1 MSYHSRSYRL
11 GATGYIGG
19 DALYALVQA
28 HPEYEIACLV
38 RDSDKGAQ
46 VASQYGKARLVYG
59 TLDDGEILGQEAKKA
74 DIVLSALV
82 SWLPSKLD
90 HRLIARRSDCA
101 NADNE
106 NAVNALTK
114 GLAARAIGEPA
125 FYIHTSGNAILF
137 VSDIDR
143 KTYGETSTKIY
154 DDWEGLR
161 EVTSLPDHA
170 PHRKNDKNVINA
182 DGPNVK
188 TAIVCP
194 PTIFGRGRGPGNQ
207 RSHQIPELARSML
220 ESKKGFQ
227 VGGGENLGPNVYV
240 HDLSD
245 CYVKLVEA
253 AVEGGGK
260 ATWGK
265 EGYYF
270 VENGEHIWGHISK
283 ATAKAAH
290 KQRLLPSDEVFS
302 ISEKEADSLAWWGS
316 ALWGANSRY
325 HAIRARKLLGWLPK
339 KGPKDLE
346 GDIAEVVSAEAKS
359 LGLVPGHAA
368 KVAG

>member
-1 MSYHSRSYRL
+1 MTYSPLTSPPRPVF
-11 GATGYIGG
+11 T
-19 DALYALVQA
+19 
-28 HPEYEIACLV
+28 
-38 RDSDKGAQ
+38 
-46 VASQYGKARLVYG
+46 
-59 TLDDGEILGQEAKKA
+59 
-74 DIVLSALV
+74 LV
-82 SWLPSKLD
+82 SPAGLALPSKPD
-90 HRLIARRSDCA
+90 HLLIAYHCLDCA

-114 GLAARAIGEPA
+114 GLAARTTDKPG
-125 FYIHTSGNAILF
+125 FYIHTSGNALLF
-137 VSDIDR
+137 VADIDR

-154 DDWEGLR
+154 NDWDGIG
-161 EVTSLPDHA
+161 EVTSLPQHA

-182 DGPNVK
+182 DSHKVK

-194 PTIFGRGRGPGNQ
+194 PTIFGPGRGPGNQ

-220 ESKKGFQ
+220 EQKKGLQ
-227 VGGGENLGPNVYV
+227 IGNGENIGPNVHI

-245 CYVKLVEA
+245 CYIKLVEA
-253 AVEGGGK
+253 AVEGGAK

-270 VENGEHIWGHISK
+270 AENGEHIWGHISK
-283 ATAKAAH
+283 AVANAAH
-290 KQRLLPSDEVFS
+290 KQGLLSSDEIVS
-302 ISEKEADSLAWWGS
+302 ISEKEADDLTWWGS
-316 ALWGANSRY
+316 ALWGANSRF

-339 KGPKDLE
+339 KGAKDLDA
-346 GDIAEVVSAEAKS
+346 DISDVVTAEAKG

>member
-1 MSYHSRSYRL
+1 MAPKIFLL

-19 DALYALVQA
+19 DALYALVQT

-38 RDSDKGAQ
+38 RNSDKGAQ
-46 VASQYGKARLVYG
+46 VASQYVKARLVYG
-59 TLDDGEILGQEAKKA
+59 TLDDGDILGQEAKKA
-74 DIVLSALV
+74 DIVLN
-82 SWLPSKLD
+82 
-90 HRLIARRSDCA
+90 CA

-114 GLAARAIGEPA
+114 GLAARAAETPG

-137 VSDIDR
+137 VADIDR
-143 KTYGETSTKIY
+143 KIYGETSSKIY
-154 DDWEGLR
+154 NDWEGIG

-170 PHRKNDKNVINA
+170 PHRKNDKNVISA
-182 DGPNVK
+182 EGPKVK
-188 TAIVCP
+188 TAIICP
-194 PTIFGRGRGPGNQ
+194 PTIYGPGRGPGNQ

-220 ESKKGFQ
+220 EKKKGLQ
-227 VGGGENLGPNVYV
+227 VGVGENLGPNVHV

-253 AVEGGGK
+253 AVEGGGN

-270 VENGEHIWGHISK
+270 AENGEHIWGHISK
-283 ATAKAAH
+283 AVAKAAH
-290 KQRLLPSDEVFS
+290 KQGFLPSDEVVS
-302 ISEKEADSLAWWGS
+302 ISEKEADDLAWWGS
-316 ALWGANSRY
+316 ALWGANSRFR
-325 HAIRARKLLGWLPK
+325 AIRARKLLGWLPK
-339 KGPKDLE
+339 KAAKDLD
-346 GDIAEVVSAEAKS
+346 GDILEVVSAEAKS